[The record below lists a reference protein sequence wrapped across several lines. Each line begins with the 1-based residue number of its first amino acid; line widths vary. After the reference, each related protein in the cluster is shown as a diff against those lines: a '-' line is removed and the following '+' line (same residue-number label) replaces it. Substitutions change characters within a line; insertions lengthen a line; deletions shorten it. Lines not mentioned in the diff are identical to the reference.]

1 MARNQRP
8 TGDWVVDD
16 LLGTAADVPWEALKS
31 IVGGRSAI
39 DEPRLHVNSLEGG
52 QILLES
58 YGFDWNRPTHRSE
71 LETLRRQA
79 LLFLRE
85 DILGPDLHLRVP
97 AWLDQ
102 ETDVRQ
108 LMVYAS
114 ITPREDQQHWACALL
129 RLMHTIVHCHSYFNQ
144 RFGDEIREQIL
155 ARFEPHVRGH
165 GDSLR
170 LGDGALAVPLTQFE
184 VKHVKPWRSVTMK
197 LLHKPE
203 NVAADI
209 FDRIGIRFVTK
220 ERFDAL
226 LVMRYLRSHYVVLFA
241 NVKPSRSR
249 NTLIDLD
256 LLRDNQ
262 VLLDQLR
269 ASGRLT
275 NAQYLEA
282 LRDTVRDSPYPEAD
296 TRAYNPFS
304 AVNYHSIQFTC
315 RQLIRIV
322 EPDAVVLSGAYP
334 AVGRTDVPSGEVR
347 FFFPYEV
354 QILDQESYDVSRS
367 GLAAHDVYKA
377 RQRAMVRRRV
387 LGPLLPG

>member
-1 MARNQRP
+1 MARKHRP

-16 LLGTAADVPWEALKS
+16 LHGTAADVPWDALKA
-31 IVGGRSAI
+31 IVGGKSAI
-39 DEPRLHVNSLEGG
+39 DEPRIDINSLEGG
-52 QILLES
+52 QVLLES
-58 YGFDWNRPTHRSE
+58 YGFDWTRPEHRAE

-79 LLFLRE
+79 LLFIRE
-85 DILGPDLHLRVP
+85 DLLGPDLRLEVP
-97 AWLDQ
+97 EWLEA

-108 LMVYAS
+108 LMLNAAHRTS
-114 ITPREDQQHWACALL
+114 EQQLWSCAVL
-129 RLMHTIVHCHSYFNQ
+129 RVMHTIIHCHSYFNQ

-170 LGDGALAVPLTQFE
+170 LGDGSLAVPLTQFE

-209 FDRIGIRFVTK
+209 FDRVGIRLVTT

-256 LLRDNQ
+256 ALRENQ
-262 VLLDQLR
+262 VMLDQLR

-275 NAQYLEA
+275 AGQYLEA
-282 LRDTVRDSPYPEAD
+282 LRDCVREMPYPEAVE
-296 TRAYNPFS
+296 RPYNPFS
-304 AVNYHSIQFTC
+304 AVQYHSIQFTC

-322 EPDAVVLSGAYP
+322 ENDATVLSGAFP
-334 AVGRTDVPSGEVR
+334 AMGRASVQGGEVR

-354 QILDQESYDVSRS
+354 QILDQASFDVSRS
-367 GLAAHDVYKA
+367 GLAAHDVYKD
-377 RQRAMVRRRV
+377 RQRHVVRKRV
-387 LGPLLPG
+387 LGRLLRG

>member
-1 MARNQRP
+1 MARKHRP

-16 LLGTAADVPWEALKS
+16 LLGTAANVPWDALKA
-31 IVGGRSAI
+31 IVGGQSAV
-39 DEPRLHVNSLEGG
+39 DEPRLDINGFEGAE
-52 QILLES
+52 ILLES
-58 YGFDWNRPTHRSE
+58 YGFDHGRAAHRAE
-71 LETLRRQA
+71 METLRRQA
-79 LLFLRE
+79 LLFLQE
-85 DILGPDLHLRVP
+85 ELLGPDLALQLP
-97 AWLDQ
+97 DWLAA

-108 LMVYAS
+108 LMLLAS
-114 ITPREDQQHWACALL
+114 RRPTDDHQHWACAVL
-129 RLMHTIVHCHSYFNQ
+129 RVMHTIVHCHSYFNQ

-155 ARFEPHVRGH
+155 RRFEPHVRGH
-165 GDSLR
+165 GESLR
-170 LGDGALAVPLTQFE
+170 LGDGTLAVPLTQFE

-256 LLRDNQ
+256 KLREDQ
-262 VLLDQLR
+262 VMLDQLR

-275 NAQYLEA
+275 NAQYLAA
-282 LRDTVRDSPYPEAD
+282 LRECVREMPYPEEPA
-296 TRAYNPFS
+296 RLYNPFS
-304 AVNYHSIQFTC
+304 AVQYHSIQFTC

-322 EPDAVVLSGAYP
+322 EQDATMLSGAFP
-334 AVGRTDVPSGEVR
+334 AVGRAAVTGGEVR

-354 QILDQESYDVSRS
+354 QILDQASWEVSRS
-367 GLAAHDVYKA
+367 GLAAHEVYKK
-377 RQRAMVRRRV
+377 RQRAAVRKRV
-387 LGPLLPG
+387 LGPLLPR

>member
-1 MARNQRP
+1 LARKHRP
-8 TGDWVVDD
+8 TGNWVVDD
-16 LLGTAADVPWEALKS
+16 LLGTAADVPWDALKA
-31 IVGGRSAI
+31 IVGGQSAV
-39 DEPRLHVNSLEGG
+39 DEPRLDVNGHEGA

-58 YGFDWNRPTHRSE
+58 YGFDCSRGPHRAE

-79 LLFLRE
+79 ILFVRE
-85 DILGPDLHLRVP
+85 ELLGPDLSLQLP
-97 AWLDQ
+97 SWLDA

-108 LMVYAS
+108 LMLLAS
-114 ITPREDQQHWACALL
+114 RRPVDDFQRWSCALL
-129 RLMHTIVHCHSYFNQ
+129 RVMHTIVHCHSYFNQ

-155 ARFEPHVRGH
+155 RRFEPHVRGH
-165 GDSLR
+165 DATLR
-170 LGDGALAVPLTQFE
+170 LGDGDLGVPLTQFE

-203 NVAADI
+203 NVAADV

-256 LLRDNQ
+256 ALRENQ
-262 VLLDQLR
+262 VMLDQLR

-275 NAQYLEA
+275 DPQYLAA
-282 LRDTVRDSPYPEAD
+282 LRECVRDMPYPEERE
-296 TRAYNPFS
+296 RAYNPFS
-304 AVNYHSIQFTC
+304 AVQYHSIQFTC

-322 EPDAVVLSGAYP
+322 EQDATMLSGAFP
-334 AVGRTDVPSGEVR
+334 AVGRSDVTGGEVR

-354 QILDQESYDVSRS
+354 QILDQDSWDVSRS
-367 GLAAHDVYKA
+367 GLAAHEVYKA
-377 RQRAMVRRRV
+377 RQRASVRRRV
-387 LGPLLPG
+387 LGSLLPR